1 MFKKII
7 VLVVLFSSMCSFS
20 QGNDTVNSFKLQRE
34 EQLRKAVQKGF
45 KPVNDFENLF
55 NSTEA
60 DKLAELLVDF
70 KKQTGI
76 EISIFTFG
84 SEFTNK
90 ENFEKFTLGLA
101 NFLPSSAE
109 RKMTINISKEFRRI
123 RIQNSEELIK
133 LISDEETKEKVN
145 SFFVTSFKEG
155 KYFEGTF
162 FGVKSFM
169 ELINSKLQKSK

>member
-7 VLVVLFSSMCSFS
+7 VLVVLLSSICSFS

-45 KPVNDFENLF
+45 KPLNDFENLF
-55 NSTEA
+55 NQTEA
-60 DKLAELLVDF
+60 DKLVEMLIDF

-76 EISIFTFG
+76 EISIFTIN
-84 SEFTNK
+84 SEFTTK
-90 ENFEKFTLGLA
+90 ENFEKFTLGIA
-101 NFLPSSAE
+101 NFLPSSSE

-145 SFFVTSFKEG
+145 SFFVSSYKEG

-169 ELINSKLQKSK
+169 ELLNSKIQTPK

>member
-7 VLVVLFSSMCSFS
+7 VLVVLLSSMCSFS

-45 KPVNDFENLF
+45 KPLNDFENLF
-55 NSTEA
+55 NQTEA
-60 DKLAELLVDF
+60 DKLVEMLIDF
-70 KKQTGI
+70 KKETGI
-76 EISIFTFG
+76 EISIFTIN

-101 NFLPSSAE
+101 NFLPSSVE

-123 RIQNSEELIK
+123 RIQNSDELVK

-145 SFFVTSFKEG
+145 SYFVSSYKEG

-162 FGVKSFM
+162 FGVKSLM
-169 ELINSKLQKSK
+169 ELLKEKIQTPK